1 MSLVDG
7 QSKFARYQKLPS
19 LKSEANSAN
28 GGIGVSFST
37 MVLGTDV
44 GYPTIPK
51 SSYQQH
57 YNEDRTRT
65 SKAVY
70 LNYSPNSYIESN
82 FNNKQRLPSGVSP
95 STDGAMKKYL

>member
-1 MSLVDG
+1 MSLFDG

-19 LKSEANSAN
+19 LKSEANGAN

-44 GYPTIPK
+44 GYPSIPK

-57 YNEDRTRT
+57 YNENKTNTFKPD
-65 SKAVY
+65 V
-70 LNYSPNSYIESN
+70 LNYGPDRCEVNN
-82 FNNKQRLPSGVSP
+82 FNYYNRLHLGGSP
-95 STDGAMKKYL
+95 STDSI